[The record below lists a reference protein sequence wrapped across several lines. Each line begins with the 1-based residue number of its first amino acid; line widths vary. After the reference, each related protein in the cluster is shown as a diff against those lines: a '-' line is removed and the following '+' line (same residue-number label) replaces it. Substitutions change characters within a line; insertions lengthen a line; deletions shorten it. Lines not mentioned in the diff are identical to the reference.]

1 MSAEQV
7 VSIWGPMPAAALNQA
22 CSNDACWVE
31 APDADAFAPVRRAL
45 GAHPCLLTLKDLNQ
59 ALARSQS
66 AREFRR
72 WMAHAQ
78 RHAARDEMPLLVA
91 FQRYFDRLASSN

>member
-1 MSAEQV
+1 MPAEQV
-7 VSIWGPMPAAALNQA
+7 ISIWGPMPVAALAQLS
-22 CSNDACWVE
+22 SNDDCWVD
-31 APDADAFAPVRRAL
+31 APDADAFAQVQQAL
-45 GAHPCLLTLKDLNQ
+45 NARGSRLTLKELNQ
-59 ALARSQS
+59 ALAKSKS

-91 FQRYFDRLASSN
+91 FQRYFDRLATSN

>member
-1 MSAEQV
+1 MPAEQV
-7 VSIWGPMPAAALNQA
+7 ISIWGPMPVAALTQSS
-22 CSNDACWVE
+22 SNDACWAE
-31 APDADAFAPVRRAL
+31 AHDADAFAPVRRAL
-45 GAHPCLLTLKDLNQ
+45 SAHSCRLTLKELNQ
-59 ALARSQS
+59 ALTKSQS

-91 FQRYFDRLASSN
+91 FQRYFDRLATSN

>member
-1 MSAEQV
+1 MPAEQV
-7 VSIWGPMPAAALNQA
+7 ISIWGPMPAAALNQA

-31 APDADAFAPVRRAL
+31 AHDADSFAPVRQAL
-45 GAHPCLLTLKDLNQ
+45 SAHPSRLTLKDLNL
-59 ALARSQS
+59 ALAKSQS

-91 FQRYFDRLASSN
+91 FQRYFDRLATSN